1 MDRGSAGDSSAAFDS
16 LFRDVLSGSGE
27 SAAQSAALS
36 TLLDEQ
42 AHEVVS
48 RAVRATVDWG
58 SRELDGAHL
67 LWAVTQVPATAALLT
82 SSGVRVGELAEA
94 VRSAVI
100 AVQEPLLQGSPV
112 LAPAA
117 RRALLGAYRQ
127 ALSEGADVVGARHV
141 VLGLA
146 ADADSVAGR
155 ALARAIE
162 LGEGGDGRSV
172 LSLTPR
178 LDEFGMDLTELARA
192 GKLDPVVGR
201 DEVIEQAV
209 EVLGRRSKNNP
220 VFVGDPGVGKTAIVE
235 GLARRIVAGEVP
247 WSLAD
252 LRVVSLDLA
261 GMVAGAKYRGEFES
275 RFRDVLAEIR
285 ANRDSVLVFIDEL
298 HSIVGAGAGE
308 GSMDAGTMLK
318 PALARGEVRLVGAT
332 TVEEYRKHVEKDP
345 ALERR
350 FAPIMVGEPSVAE
363 TVVVLRGL
371 RERYQ
376 SHHRVRIDEAAL
388 QAAAE
393 LSQRY
398 IADRFLPDKAVDLLD
413 QACSRVRLRRGGQV
427 RSAAVFEP
435 TVVADDVADVVATRT
450 GIPVADVS
458 AEDVSRL
465 LALEEQLRAKVV
477 GQDAAVLAVAEAV
490 RRARVGLA
498 DPERPIGNFLFLGP
512 TGVGKTELARAL
524 AQALFGDPGRLLRL
538 DMGEFQEKHSVS
550 RLIGAPPGYVGYGE
564 SGQLTD
570 RVRRQ
575 PYSVVLLDEVEKA
588 HPDVFNTLLQVLD
601 AGRLTDSQGRLVDF
615 RNVVVIMTSNL
626 GADRILDS
634 GADASSSAAV
644 VLEELRGFFRPEFI
658 NRIDDV
664 VVFQPL
670 GTEQLRRIGH
680 LLLERTRAQLEAK
693 GMRLSVTEAGVDWL
707 VERGHQ
713 PEFGA
718 RPLRRVISRE
728 LDTRLARMVLAGEA
742 AAGDEVTVDA
752 DDGRLRLSV
761 GQVWRP
767 VAGGRH
773 AAPGENSPLPA
784 QRSGAFG

>member
-42 AHEVVS
+42 AHEAVS
-48 RAVRATVDWG
+48 KAVRATVDWG
-58 SRELDGAHL
+58 SRELDSAHL
-67 LWAVTQVPATAALLT
+67 LWAVTQVPATAALLS

-127 ALSEGADVVGARHV
+127 ALSEGADGVGARHV

-162 LGEGGDGRSV
+162 LGEGGGGRSV

-275 RFRDVLAEIR
+275 RFRDVLTEIR
-285 ANRDSVLVFIDEL
+285 ANRDSVLVFVDEL

-350 FAPIMVGEPSVAE
+350 FAPIMVDEPSVDE

-388 QAAAE
+388 RAAAE

-435 TVVADDVADVVATRT
+435 TVVADDVADVVASRT

-465 LALEEQLRAKVV
+465 LGLEEQLRSKVV
-477 GQDAAVLAVAEAV
+477 GQDEAVLAVAEAV

-524 AQALFGDPGRLLRL
+524 AHSLFGDPGRLLRL

-634 GADASSSAAV
+634 GADAASSAVV

-664 VVFQPL
+664 VVFRPL
-670 GTEQLRRIGH
+670 GAEQLRRIGH

-693 GMRLSVTEAGVDWL
+693 GVRLSVTEAGVDWL

-752 DDGRLRLSV
+752 ADGQLRLSV

-767 VAGGRH
+767 VAGGKH